1 MLHDEVYGI
10 FNDVSTCLTAT
21 CSSITML
28 TALVTAV
35 LTLLLSSMMP
45 YGTAVPL
52 SSFYSYGSAA
62 GDTSLPPNDDDSS
75 PSITLPTSF
84 NFYGTFHSTV
94 YVSWALYVTCS
105 ALQVTL
111 GLKT

>member
-1 MLHDEVYGI
+1 MLDCYMQLYI
-10 FNDVSTCLTAT
+10 K
-21 CSSITML
+21 ML

-62 GDTSLPPNDDDSS
+62 GDTSLPPNDDNSSS
-75 PSITLPTSF
+75 PITMTTPF
-84 NFYGTFHSTV
+84 NFYGTIYSTV
-94 YVSWALYVTCS
+94 FVSW
-105 ALQVTL
+105 
-111 GLKT
+111 G

>member
-1 MLHDEVYGI
+1 
-10 FNDVSTCLTAT
+10 
-21 CSSITML
+21 ML

-62 GDTSLPPNDDDSS
+62 GDIALPPTDDDSS
-75 PSITLPTSF
+75 PTITLPIPF
-84 NFYGTFHSTV
+84 NFYGTKYSTV
-94 YVSWALYVTCS
+94 FVSW
-105 ALQVTL
+105 
-111 GLKT
+111 G

>member
-1 MLHDEVYGI
+1 MRGCYMQLY
-10 FNDVSTCLTAT
+10 
-21 CSSITML
+21 ITML

-62 GDTSLPPNDDDSS
+62 GDTALPPNDDGSS
-75 PSITLPTSF
+75 PSITMPAPF
-84 NFYGTFHSTV
+84 NFLEPNIAQYM
-94 YVSWALYVTCS
+94 
-105 ALQVTL
+105 
-111 GLKT
+111 

>member
-1 MLHDEVYGI
+1 
-10 FNDVSTCLTAT
+10 
-21 CSSITML
+21 ML

-62 GDTSLPPNDDDSS
+62 GDIRLPPNDDGSS
-75 PSITLPTSF
+75 PSITLPALF
-84 NFYGTFHSTV
+84 NLYGTDYSTV
-94 YVSWALYVTCS
+94 YVSW
-105 ALQVTL
+105 
-111 GLKT
+111 G

>member
-1 MLHDEVYGI
+1 
-10 FNDVSTCLTAT
+10 
-21 CSSITML
+21 ML

-62 GDTSLPPNDDDSS
+62 GDTSLPPNDDNSSS
-75 PSITLPTSF
+75 PITLPTPF
-84 NFYGTFHSTV
+84 NFYGTFYSTV
-94 YVSWALYVTCS
+94 FVSR
-105 ALQVTL
+105 
-111 GLKT
+111 G